1 VVRKVATRLLASD
14 SVVVTTADTGF
25 QTVSACSVEMPDII
39 ILDCA
44 LPDMPSVDIISQ
56 IRALPGGKESRIY
69 LCLAEIDVTKI
80 MRAKRAGAYGYLLK
94 PFNRESISEILP
106 STSVG

>member
-1 VVRKVATRLLASD
+1 MKSSTQSNPRRKSVLTVREIAVFAMFGALMYASK
-14 SVVVTTADTGF
+14 A
-25 QTVSACSVEMPDII
+25 A
-39 ILDCA
+39 LD
-44 LPDMPSVDIISQ
+44 
-56 IRALPGGKESRIY
+56 ALPGGKESRIY